1 MLFVKFALFGIL
13 FVACTK
19 QQLLQKA
26 ELKEMDLE
34 TYEKPLVDV

>member
-1 MLFVKFALFGIL
+1 MLFVMFALFGIL
-13 FVACTK
+13 FVALHK
-19 QQLLQKA
+19 QQLLEA